1 MSLHRFEHRAAT
13 KMKMKTKT
21 KLTLEQAERIFEAAK
36 FFIKSRD
43 SGVGEVFAIE
53 RLREIVFATSVA
65 LEEKP

>member
-1 MSLHRFEHRAAT
+1 
-13 KMKMKTKT
+13 MKMKTKT